1 MTSFACRISIIGS
14 ELLNSGGVINPAAKA
29 DLTRL
34 NHLQLLQ
41 TKHPIE
47 RKVTGMSARQ
57 RTKELLKE
65 TFPSIWLQ
73 WHLMHH
79 PKSAD
84 PALVSLERIIPEG
97 AGTGYVGANCVP
109 HTRQLTR
116 RSMQ

>member
-1 MTSFACRISIIGS
+1 MTSFVSRISITGS
-14 ELLNSGGVINPAAKA
+14 ELLNSCGVIGLAAKA
-29 DLTRL
+29 DLSRL

-41 TKHPIE
+41 TKYPTE
-47 RKVTGMSARQ
+47 RMVTGMSARQ

-84 PALVSLERIIPEG
+84 PQLVYLDTIVPVRSVPWIALPEQ
-97 AGTGYVGANCVP
+97 TGNA
-109 HTRQLTR
+109 
-116 RSMQ
+116 